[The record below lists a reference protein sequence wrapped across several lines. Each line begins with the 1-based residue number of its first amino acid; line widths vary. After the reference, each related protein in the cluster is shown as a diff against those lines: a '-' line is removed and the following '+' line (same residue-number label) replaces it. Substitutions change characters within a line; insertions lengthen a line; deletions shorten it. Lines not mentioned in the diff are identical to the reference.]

1 MSIKDR
7 KYKYIDLQLFADE
20 GTGEKTEKATPRRRE
35 EARKKGQTFK
45 SVDLSSAII
54 LIVGSVGFYLSF
66 AFMVKEL
73 AKFTSFYLLE
83 RSNLVFNAEFVRVM
97 FLEVLLIMAKV
108 SLPVIIS
115 VFIAALLINYL
126 QVGFLFSPEALSF
139 NFERLN
145 PVTGFKQKFSKRALV
160 ELIKS
165 LLKVIITSYIVF
177 DILKKD
183 LHILPAYID
192 MSLKEMFI
200 NLGQIFL
207 EITLKV
213 GGAFI
218 IIGLLDYLYQ
228 WFEYENSLKM
238 SKYDV
243 KQEYKQTE
251 GDPHIKSRQ
260 KQIQR
265 SFAMKR
271 MMAEVPHADVV
282 ITNPTHFAVALKY
295 EPEKMEA
302 PMVVAKGQDF
312 IAQKI
317 REVALANGVIVTEN
331 PPLARALF
339 HTVEINQIIPAE
351 LFQAVAEVLAFV
363 YKQKRMAF

>member
-1 MSIKDR
+1 MNINDTE
-7 KYKYIDLQLFADE
+7 YLFIDLQLFADE
-20 GTGEKTEKATPRRRE
+20 GTGEKTEQATPRRRE
-35 EARKKGQTFK
+35 DARKKGQIFK
-45 SVDLSSAII
+45 SVDLSSAVII
-54 LIVGSVGFYLSF
+54 IVGSIAFYLSF

-73 AKFTSFYLLE
+73 ASFTRFYLIE
-83 RSNLVFNAEFVRVM
+83 RSNLVFNLEFVRVM
-97 FLEVLLIMAKV
+97 FLEVLLITAKI
-108 SLPVIIS
+108 SFPVILS
-115 VFIAALLINYL
+115 VFLAALLINYL

-139 NFERLN
+139 NLERLN

-177 DILKKD
+177 GILKRD
-183 LHILPAYID
+183 FYILPAYID

-207 EITLKV
+207 EITVKV
-213 GGAFI
+213 GVAFV
-218 IIGLLDYLYQ
+218 IIGILDYLYQ
-228 WFEYENSLKM
+228 WFEHENSLKM
-238 SKYDV
+238 SKYDI
-243 KQEYKQTE
+243 KQEYKQVE

-265 SFAMKR
+265 SIAMKR
-271 MMAEVPHADVV
+271 MMSEVPQADVV
-282 ITNPTHFAVALKY
+282 ITNPTHFAVVLKY
-295 EPEKMEA
+295 EPERMQA

-312 IAQKI
+312 IALKI
-317 REVALANGVIVTEN
+317 REIALANGVIVTEN

-339 HTVEINQIIPAE
+339 HTVEINEVIPAE

-363 YKQKRMAF
+363 YKQKRIAF